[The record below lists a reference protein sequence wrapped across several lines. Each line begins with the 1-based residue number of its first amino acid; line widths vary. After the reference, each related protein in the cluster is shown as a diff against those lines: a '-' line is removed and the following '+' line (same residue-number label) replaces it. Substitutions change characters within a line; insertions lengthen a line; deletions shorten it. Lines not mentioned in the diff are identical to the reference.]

1 MKFTV
6 FSSEMDN
13 FSIRWGRKSWK
24 KYGSPLQ
31 IENLSDKYD
40 DFFIGEK

>member
-1 MKFTV
+1 MKFTG

-13 FSIRWGRKSWK
+13 FSNRWDRKSWK
-24 KYGSPLQ
+24 KQGFPLQ